1 MSTPN
6 RVDTSTLG
14 WVKDEIDQTLDQA
27 REALQRYIDEGDDLT
42 PLRVFANNVHQ
53 VAGTLQMVE
62 LDGAG
67 EALREWSADPGPVT
81 RIHVNLP

>member
-6 RVDTSTLG
+6 RVDTSTLE

-42 PLRVFANNVHQ
+42 PLRLFANNLHQ
-53 VAGTLQMVE
+53 VAPAFFGGRRKHQPDIFAVVIW
-62 LDGAG
+62 G
-67 EALREWSADPGPVT
+67 
-81 RIHVNLP
+81 